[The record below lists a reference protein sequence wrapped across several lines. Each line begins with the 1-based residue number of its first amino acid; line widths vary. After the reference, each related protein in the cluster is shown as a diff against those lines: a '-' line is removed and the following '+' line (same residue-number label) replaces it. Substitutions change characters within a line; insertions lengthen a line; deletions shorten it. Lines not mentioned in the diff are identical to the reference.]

1 MPRQRLNEPTEV
13 EARFLAD
20 GRVLVRSFTWKQ
32 RRWPVVSQGRQW
44 TDERDGRLHTLVM
57 TTRERVYE
65 LAFEAGGGWR
75 VVMASE
81 DRLAA

>member
-1 MPRQRLNEPTEV
+1 MPRQLLNEPTEV

-20 GRVLVRSFTWKQ
+20 GRVLVQSFTWQQ

-44 TDERDGRLHTLVM
+44 IDERDGRQHILVM

-65 LAFEAGGGWR
+65 LALETGGGWR

-81 DRLAA
+81 DRLSA